1 MIYLVFIDLY
11 RKKRIYHAAQNY
23 FKPANCKNFSGVRF
37 VILICFVFEVCPATI
52 STSDFETS
60 KVFAKTLINSA
71 FAAPST
77 GGEAILTFNAP
88 SCAPTISL
96 LEARGTTRALKIIAP
111 FFSVKFIKNKQKAA
125 RRGFAVSRSESRP
138 AAPKYRTFRSAE
150 SVFEPEAES
159 GS

>member
-37 VILICFVFEVCPATI
+37 VILICFALEACPLRI
-52 STSDFETS
+52 STFDFETS

-77 GGEAILTFNAP
+77 GGAAILTFNAP

-96 LEARGTTRALKIIAP
+96 FEARGTTRALKTSAP
-111 FFSVKFIKNKQKAA
+111 FFSLKFIKNKQKAA
-125 RRGFAVSRSESRP
+125 APEFAADRQKAEAASPKYQTSRLAESISEP
-138 AAPKYRTFRSAE
+138 AA
-150 SVFEPEAES
+150 
-159 GS
+159 